1 MLNRKPGE
9 EAEQRELI
17 VLCDADDKI
26 RFVNRAF
33 SKHFGAA
40 PEKWAGRAF
49 APGNRAAAPG
59 APARYRTQATA
70 RKEVCFIGWEEI
82 LLEAGERLYAGRIV
96 HPEDTARKEPPAPDS
111 VDTDDI
117 EGIEQGVERRA
128 DSDPDENESPSVAE
142 DAKMRFLATMSHEM
156 RTPLN
161 GILGM
166 TGLLLDT
173 ELSPNQRAY
182 AEAVRE
188 SGAALLALINDI
200 LDYSKIE
207 AGRLVLEQAP
217 LDPYALVQSV
227 AELLSPKA
235 AEKGIEIAS
244 VIDADVPRRLFG
256 DEARL
261 RQILINLAGNG
272 VKFTDRGGVSI
283 EARVAATAG
292 DLVTLEI
299 AVRDT
304 GVGIPPAAQKAIFE
318 EFAQAND
325 GRPRRAEGTGLGLTI
340 AQKLVRAM
348 GGDIR
353 LESVK
358 GEGSVFTFSCALE
371 WDGAPPK
378 RLKGDPGPVVIL
390 TRSALLGRVTTL
402 QLEAVGAADVRVVAS
417 LSDALE
423 AVSDAPDAVVL
434 CDFYFAANGGEKLAE
449 KARRALVML
458 SPLSRGR
465 LESLREAGFD
475 GYLIKPVRQSSL
487 HAQITG
493 AKSESAPSTAG
504 AAPDK
509 KSGPAKK
516 LRILLAED
524 NQINAV
530 LAVALI
536 KRAGHSVDVAAN
548 GAEAVTAVRNAPYDL
563 VLMDMHMPEM
573 DGLEAARRIRKLED
587 DARDT
592 PIVALT
598 ANAMAHD
605 RQKCLSAGMNDFL
618 SKPFDP
624 DDLEEL
630 LDKWGGERRA
640 LYTAS

>member
-1 MLNRKPGE
+1 MLNPKQAADVKR
-9 EAEQRELI
+9 RELI
-17 VLCDADDKI
+17 VLCDDGDCI

-33 SKHFGAA
+33 SDHFGAP
-40 PEKWAGRAF
+40 PEQWAGQSF
-49 APGNRAAAPG
+49 APGGRAAQTD
-59 APARYRTQATA
+59 APARYRTEAIANATPC
-70 RKEVCFIGWEEI
+70 VIDWEET
-82 LLEAGERLYAGRIV
+82 LLAGGERLYAGRV
-96 HPEDTARKEPPAPDS
+96 APTDASNGNDAGPAPEKDA
-111 VDTDDI
+111 
-117 EGIEQGVERRA
+117 EGIPA
-128 DSDPDENESPSVAE
+128 MDYSAAILNVAE

-207 AGRLVLEQAP
+207 AGRLVLEQEP
-217 LDPYALVQSV
+217 FDPYALVQSV

-235 AEKGIEIAS
+235 AEKGIEIAA
-244 VIDADVPRRLFG
+244 VIDPDVPRRLFG

-283 EARVAATAG
+283 EARLAETKG
-292 DLVTLEI
+292 DLVSLEI

-304 GVGIPPAAQKAIFE
+304 GVGVPPEAQKAIFE
-318 EFAQAND
+318 EFSQAND
-325 GRPRRAEGTGLGLTI
+325 GRPRRAEGTGLGLSI

-348 GGDIR
+348 GGEIS

-358 GEGSVFTFSCALE
+358 GEGSVFTFTCWLE
-371 WDGAPPK
+371 WDGAPAQ
-378 RLKGDPGPVVIL
+378 RLRGEPGPVVIL
-390 TRSALLGRVTTL
+390 TRSALLGHVTTL
-402 QLEAVGAADVRVVAS
+402 QLNAVGAGDVRVVSS
-417 LSDALE
+417 LPDAIA
-423 AVSDAPDAVVL
+423 AVSKTPEAAVL
-434 CDFYFAANGGEKLAE
+434 CDFYFAANGGDELARR
-449 KARRALVML
+449 ARRALVLL

-465 LESLREAGFD
+465 LDSLRKAGFD
-475 GYLIKPVRQSSL
+475 GYLIKPIRQASL
-487 HAQITG
+487 HAQLTGKRPTAATASVKG
-493 AKSESAPSTAG
+493 AKAQGRRSAT
-504 AAPDK
+504 
-509 KSGPAKK
+509 KK
-516 LRILLAED
+516 LRVLLAED

-530 LAVALI
+530 LATALI
-536 KRAGHSVDVAAN
+536 RRAGHSVDVAAN
-548 GAEAVTAVRNAPYDL
+548 GVEAVAALRQAPYDI

-587 DARDT
+587 DARNT

-605 RQKCLSAGMNDFL
+605 RQKCISAGMNDFL

-624 DDLEEL
+624 DDLAEV
-630 LDKWGGERRA
+630 LDKWGGKRKSLSA
-640 LYTAS
+640 AS